1 MDCTPPEALL
11 TEPWAYVVALWIT
24 TLPAVTRLLLA
35 QQKITRMVVDD
46 TREESGNAE
55 GAFHSD

>member
-11 TEPWAYVVALWIT
+11 TEPWAYVVGLWIT
-24 TLPAVTRLLLA
+24 TFPAVIGLLLRSGMF
-35 QQKITRMVVDD
+35 TRKVVDD
-46 TREESGNAE
+46 TPEESEKAE